1 MATFLSNL
9 QKPTRTIKQ
18 PTSSRLL
25 LFIALASLMLSSCKG
40 DITKPRQ
47 EDQESYNKIR
57 GKTMGTTYTIV
68 YKPYSKSISQ
78 TTIDSILISINQ
90 SVSTYID
97 TSTISKINH
106 SNVYGKS
113 TEILVNG
120 ESRTQDKIELPSD
133 MHFEHNYK
141 VANRIY
147 LDTDGYF
154 DPTVMP
160 LVNYWGFG
168 YTPKEPVTKI
178 DSQKIN
184 SILKTIGMEK
194 ITTESVAGS
203 LICVKPTETELDF
216 SAIAKGY
223 AVDYISTYLKEKGVE
238 NLMVEIGGE
247 TYAEGLSPRSKKWII
262 GLNTPTID
270 SGLTDFSSYLELQG
284 MAVAS
289 SGNYRIYYEVEGRR
303 YGHEI
308 NPKTGYPERNALLG
322 VSVIA
327 PTCMEADAI
336 ATALMVMGQKKAKA
350 YVESKPHIEAV
361 LFVGNKEG
369 GIGLIRSE
377 GFANYEAKLTALVEA
392 N

>member
-1 MATFLSNL
+1 METSLNNGSKYNA
-9 QKPTRTIKQ
+9 IVEQ
-18 PTSSRLL
+18 PAYSRLF
-25 LFIALASLMLSSCKG
+25 LFIALLLGLIFSSCKG
-40 DITKPRQ
+40 DANKPTQAQ
-47 EDQESYNKIR
+47 ETYNKIT
-57 GKTMGTTYTIV
+57 GQTMGTTYTII
-68 YKPYSKSISQ
+68 YEPYAQPVIKA
-78 TTIDSILISINQ
+78 TIDSILVSINQ

-97 TSTISKINH
+97 SSTISKINR
-106 SNVYGKS
+106 SDIYGQS

-120 ESRTQDKIELPSD
+120 KMATQDKIELPAD
-133 MHFEHNYK
+133 THFEHNYK

-168 YTPKEPVTKI
+168 YTPKKPVTKI

-184 SILKTIGMEK
+184 SIRETIGMEK
-194 ITTESVAGS
+194 VTAESVS
-203 LICVKPTETELDF
+203 DRLICMKPTGTELDF

-223 AVDYISTYLKEKGVE
+223 AVDYISNYLQEQGVE

-247 TYAEGLSPRSKKWII
+247 TYAKGQSPRNKNWVI
-262 GLNTPTID
+262 GLNTPTTE
-270 SGLTDFSSYLELQG
+270 SSLTDFSSYIELQDK
-284 MAVAS
+284 AVAS

-336 ATALMVMGQKKAKA
+336 ATALMVMGQDKAQA
-350 YVESKPHIEAV
+350 YVAAKPHIEAV
-361 LFVGNKEG
+361 LFVGDIGG

-377 GFANYEAKLTALVEA
+377 GFATYEAKLTALVES